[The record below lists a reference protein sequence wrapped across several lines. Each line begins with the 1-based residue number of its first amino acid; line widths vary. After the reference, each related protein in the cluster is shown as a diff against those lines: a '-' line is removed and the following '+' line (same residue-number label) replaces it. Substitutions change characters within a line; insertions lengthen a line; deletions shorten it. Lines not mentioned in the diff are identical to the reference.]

1 MNPESFLGLLSD
13 EASFHI
19 GETETVHFQH
29 FPYDFF
35 WILCLYILA
44 FLNNHLSFSPI

>member
-1 MNPESFLGLLSD
+1 MGLPARKR
-13 EASFHI
+13 EEKF
-19 GETETVHFQH
+19 ETVHFQH

>member
-1 MNPESFLGLLSD
+1 MKKVILMGL
-13 EASFHI
+13 
-19 GETETVHFQH
+19 ETVHFQH